1 MTHADIDRL
10 AARLSDFPAL
20 RGNEGEERRVAE
32 LIRLA
37 HVGLTVQSGDCVAQ
51 VTIATRQAGE
61 QSCPATVTLTAP
73 GGGQIDI
80 SCRLPVRRLQPTIY
94 PLDDN
99 D

>member
-1 MTHADIDRL
+1 MTHADIDDTLDIALTYVPGISFPERL
-10 AARLSDFPAL
+10 R
-20 RGNEGEERRVAE
+20 E
-32 LIRLA
+32 LARLA
-37 HVGLTVQSGDCVAQ
+37 HIGLTVQSGDCVAQ

-73 GGGQIDI
+73 DGGQIDVP
-80 SCRLPVRRLQPTIY
+80 CRLPVRRLQPTIY